1 MDAPILGPSRDDV
14 SGGPMLHAL
23 NCRVK
28 ARRVPSAR
36 SVCIYLLELPGTQ
49 ARVVVPK
56 DEIHDVC
63 LAMAQLEQ
71 THPKQYARVAVPG
84 CTARSGTHTASCGW
98 VPEGPQVTAFC
109 VCVQPAQLGRGVVAP
124 AVYKYLTPSKPW
136 QQGQQGFHL
145 RMSELGH
152 SEEGQPCMPCARTQV
167 LIVFACIAVAVYA
180 FSLRLPHS
188 PGERRRRPLHMCN

>member
-1 MDAPILGPSRDDV
+1 MPVSSVSAGPTVMDRLCRLCAAPQAFGGRPRRAGAVDPPRMPQSKLDCCTPPRTPGAAQSFRSCLCADEMDAPILGPSRDDV

-28 ARRVPSAR
+28 VRRVPSAR

-63 LAMAQLEQ
+63 LAVAQLEQ

-84 CTARSGTHTASCGW
+84 FTARS
-98 VPEGPQVTAFC
+98 
-109 VCVQPAQLGRGVVAP
+109 
-124 AVYKYLTPSKPW
+124 AV
-136 QQGQQGFHL
+136 
-145 RMSELGH
+145 
-152 SEEGQPCMPCARTQV
+152 ARTRRH
-167 LIVFACIAVAVYA
+167 VAGC
-180 FSLRLPHS
+180 LKGHR
-188 PGERRRRPLHMCN
+188 

>member
-1 MDAPILGPSRDDV
+1 MLSPVALVAQNFRSCLCADQMDAPIKVPSRDDV
-14 SGGPMLHAL
+14 ACGPILHDK
-23 NCRVK
+23 NPRVK
-28 ARRVPSAR
+28 VRRVPSAR

-124 AVYKYLTPSKPW
+124 AIYKYLTPSKPW
-136 QQGQQGFHL
+136 QQGQQGLHL
-145 RMSELGH
+145 
-152 SEEGQPCMPCARTQV
+152 Q
-167 LIVFACIAVAVYA
+167 I
-180 FSLRLPHS
+180 
-188 PGERRRRPLHMCN
+188 